1 MFSQDQKSKI
11 NILTSFQLVAVTA
24 YHLDFFPE
32 QWNELICLTLR
43 IMHILLATLSF
54 VQGHTD
60 TIISLVLSEFKKKFS
75 IINRQST
82 IKEEKVCLFDFQI
95 GLIKNS
101 KICLVNYLDTYVLK
115 YIEIKHF

>member
-1 MFSQDQKSKI
+1 MMIYDKTNGNQSGYHEFSNFWHIEPPYLIMFSQDQKSKI
-11 NILTSFQLVAVTA
+11 NILTSFQLVAVSA

-60 TIISLVLSEFKKKFS
+60 TIISLVLSAF
-75 IINRQST
+75 
-82 IKEEKVCLFDFQI
+82 
-95 GLIKNS
+95 
-101 KICLVNYLDTYVLK
+101 
-115 YIEIKHF
+115 